1 MGLFI
6 VLKEPRRDYTSLK
19 WMIDWYSLQKVSTL
33 AKLAQ
38 KNEIKISSLRNT
50 EIEKDVIKMY
60 DEEEKLRISMEGL
73 F

>member
-19 WMIDWYSLQKVSTL
+19 WKIDWCSLQKVSTS

-50 EIEKDVIKMY
+50 EIEKDIIKMY